1 MKNYL
6 ILLVLFLVFSCG
18 DDRISIQPSTKP
30 MVEAVY
36 SSVVLAPLDV
46 YKVNASISGYLESV
60 KIEEGQLV
68 NKGAI
73 LFTISSQP
81 ILLTEKNAALTYQN
95 AQRAL
100 VQNESVLDEL
110 KIELQT
116 ARYKM
121 QNDSMQ
127 AGRASVLFDKNA
139 ISKMERDNLILAYMA
154 SKNTVNSLKKR
165 LIRTQN
171 DLQNQVQ
178 QAKNNLTA
186 SESRSGDFTIR
197 AAYSGKVF
205 QVNKAQGELV
215 SMQEPLAIIG
225 QANQYVINLLID
237 EVDISKVRINQLV
250 LVTLAAYKNHVF
262 EAKITK
268 ISPKMNEQTQTFAIE
283 AVFDKEPAN
292 LYMGL
297 TGEGNIIVHEKKK
310 ALVIPRDYLL
320 PGNKVETENG
330 FVKVKTGLSNWNY
343 IEIISGIKQ
352 NTLIYKPK

>member
-1 MKNYL
+1 
-6 ILLVLFLVFSCG
+6 
-18 DDRISIQPSTKP
+18 
-30 MVEAVY
+30 
-36 SSVVLAPLDV
+36 
-46 YKVNASISGYLESV
+46 
-60 KIEEGQLV
+60 
-68 NKGAI
+68 
-73 LFTISSQP
+73 
-81 ILLTEKNAALTYQN
+81 
-95 AQRAL
+95 
-100 VQNESVLDEL
+100 
-110 KIELQT
+110 
-116 ARYKM
+116 
-121 QNDSMQ
+121 
-127 AGRASVLFDKNA
+127 
-139 ISKMERDNLILAYMA
+139 
-154 SKNTVNSLKKR
+154 
-165 LIRTQN
+165 
-171 DLQNQVQ
+171 
-178 QAKNNLTA
+178 
-186 SESRSGDFTIR
+186 
-197 AAYSGKVF
+197 
-205 QVNKAQGELV
+205 
-215 SMQEPLAIIG
+215 MQEPLAIIG

>member
-1 MKNYL
+1 
-6 ILLVLFLVFSCG
+6 
-18 DDRISIQPSTKP
+18 

-46 YKVNASISGYLESV
+46 YKVNASISGYLERV
-60 KIEEGQLV
+60 RIEEGQLV

-116 ARYKM
+116 ARYKL

-171 DLQNQVQ
+171 DLQNQ
-178 QAKNNLTA
+178 A
-186 SESRSGDFTIR
+186 SSRS
-197 AAYSGKVF
+197 AKV
-205 QVNKAQGELV
+205 LR
-215 SMQEPLAIIG
+215 P
-225 QANQYVINLLID
+225 
-237 EVDISKVRINQLV
+237 
-250 LVTLAAYKNHVF
+250 
-262 EAKITK
+262 
-268 ISPKMNEQTQTFAIE
+268 
-283 AVFDKEPAN
+283 
-292 LYMGL
+292 
-297 TGEGNIIVHEKKK
+297 GNIHACCCCLSAGARNATHGSVTCHLP
-310 ALVIPRDYLL
+310 AL
-320 PGNKVETENG
+320 
-330 FVKVKTGLSNWNY
+330 
-343 IEIISGIKQ
+343 SGVAAEAGWALQ
-352 NTLIYKPK
+352 LAG